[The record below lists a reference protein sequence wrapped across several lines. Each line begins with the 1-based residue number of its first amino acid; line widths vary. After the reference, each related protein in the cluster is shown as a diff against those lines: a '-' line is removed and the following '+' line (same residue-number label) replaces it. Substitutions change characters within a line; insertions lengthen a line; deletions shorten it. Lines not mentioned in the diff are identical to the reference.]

1 MHACKHVCMQLYD
14 ALACIVTNV
23 SLDTCVCVRARAFG
37 VQKAPKDTQA
47 GGALRAL
54 PDKDVIQRPLDNCGR
69 PDGNE

>member
-1 MHACKHVCMQLYD
+1 MQLYD

-23 SLDTCVCVRARAFG
+23 SLDTCVCVCVCVCARAFG
-37 VQKAPKDTQA
+37 VQKAPEDTQA

-54 PDKDVIQRPLDNCGR
+54 PDKDVIQRPLEDSGR

>member
-1 MHACKHVCMQLYD
+1 MQLYD
-14 ALACIVTNV
+14 ALACIATNV
-23 SLDTCVCVRARAFG
+23 SLDTCVCVCVCARAFG
-37 VQKAPKDTQA
+37 VQKAPEDTQA